1 MSTPIEGLMNEALG
15 NLKQMIDV
23 NTIVGDV
30 ITTPDGTTIIPVSK
44 VAFGFGAGGSE
55 FGAKPSGEKNERT
68 MFGEKNERTMFGG
81 GCGGGVSVK
90 PVAFLVVKNDNI
102 RLLPVSGTIS
112 TTDRIVDMIPEVL
125 NKFNG
130 FISDIKSKSKKNKSE
145 AHTDELTNE

>member
-1 MSTPIEGLMNEALG
+1 MATPIEGLMNEALG

-55 FGAKPSGEKNERT
+55 FGAKPAGENAEH
-68 MFGEKNERTMFGG
+68 TMFGG

-90 PVAFLVVKNDNI
+90 PVAFLVVKNDSI
-102 RLLPVSGTIS
+102 RLLPVTGTIS
-112 TTDRIVDMIPEVL
+112 TVDRVVDMIPEVL
-125 NKFNG
+125 NRFNS
-130 FISDIKSKSKKNKSE
+130 FVSDFRSKGKSSE
-145 AHTDELTNE
+145 EAASPAETENE

>member
-1 MSTPIEGLMNEALG
+1 MATPIEGLMSEALG

-55 FGAKPSGEKNERT
+55 FGAKPTGENDTKA
-68 MFGEKNERTMFGG
+68 MFGG

-102 RLLPVSGTIS
+102 RLLPVTGSFS
-112 TTDRIVDMIPEVL
+112 TVDRVIDMIPDILGKL
-125 NKFNG
+125 NN
-130 FISDIKSKSKKNKSE
+130 FI
-145 AHTDELTNE
+145 DELRSDNKEEKIEEQITE